1 MNGQIEEVLRTT
13 KSTKSLSK
21 LTLEG
26 NLKEL
31 DLFSLE
37 KRGLRRNMITVF
49 KYVKGSCSVEGSR

>member
-1 MNGQIEEVLRTT
+1 M
-13 KSTKSLSK
+13 
-21 LTLEG
+21 TLEG

-49 KYVKGSCSVEGSR
+49 KHVEGSCSVEDSR